1 MFSTRLYI
9 HILLFVLLIVFT
21 LGLGLAGIIS
31 RRAIILG
38 TIAVLTAFGLI
49 GTLVYYL
56 NSYNRRM
63 RLFFDSIEDNESML
77 YFPEN
82 TGSKE
87 QRYLYASFN
96 RVYAVISE
104 HKKMEFERKLHQK
117 EYESWEKLM
126 RVLTHEIMNSITPI
140 VSLSGTLLSYFQI
153 EHVSKETKDI
163 TELTIEKTIRGLET
177 IKSQG
182 ENLIYFT
189 ESYRQFSGLKQP
201 EFNHFSLTG
210 LIENI
215 QVLYQEYLQQ
225 QHINFSTH
233 FFQPEIQ
240 IYADEKMLSQVLIN
254 LLKNAIQ
261 ALTEQSEKKIHIK
274 VYSQEMTLFIEITD
288 NGSGIPSNLLED
300 IFIPFFT
307 TKKNGTGI
315 GLSLSRQIIRMHNG
329 ELSVNS
335 QPFHKT
341 SFTIS
346 LPLKCVCTGKSPQ
359 AMVPSEHRDYIYNN
373 KV

>member
-38 TIAVLTAFGLI
+38 TITILIAFGLI
-49 GTLVYYL
+49 GRLVYYL
-56 NSYNRRM
+56 NSYNRKM
-63 RLFFDSIEDNESML
+63 KFFFDSIEDNESML

-82 TGSKE
+82 IGSKE

-96 RVYAVISE
+96 RVYTLMSE
-104 HKKMEFERKLHQK
+104 HKKIEFERKLHQK

-140 VSLSGTLLSYFQI
+140 VSLSETLLSYFQI
-153 EHVSKETKDI
+153 KHVSKSTKDI

-182 ENLIYFT
+182 QNLIYFT
-189 ESYRQFSGLKQP
+189 ESYRQYSGLKQP
-201 EFNHFSLTG
+201 EFKYFSLTD

-215 QVLYQEYLQQ
+215 QMLYQEILQQ
-225 QHINFSTH
+225 QQIRFSTD
-233 FFQPEIQ
+233 FFQPQIQ
-240 IYADEKMLSQVLIN
+240 IYADENMLSQVLIN
-254 LLKNAIQ
+254 LLKNSIQ
-261 ALTEQSEKKIHIK
+261 ALTEQSEREIHIK
-274 VYSQEMTLFIEITD
+274 VYIQEMILFIKITD

-307 TKKNGTGI
+307 TKKDGTGI
-315 GLSLSRQIIRMHNG
+315 GLSLSRQIIRMHGG
-329 ELSVNS
+329 ELSVKS
-335 QPFHKT
+335 QPFHET
-341 SFTIS
+341 SFIIS
-346 LPLKCVCTGKSPQ
+346 LPLN
-359 AMVPSEHRDYIYNN
+359 YNQSIFEM
-373 KV
+373 

>member
-21 LGLGLAGIIS
+21 LGLGLVGIIS
-31 RRAIILG
+31 RKAIILG
-38 TIAVLTAFGLI
+38 TITILIAFGLI
-49 GTLVYYL
+49 GRLVYYL
-56 NSYNRRM
+56 NSYNRKM
-63 RLFFDSIEDNESML
+63 KFFFDSIEDNESML

-82 TGSKE
+82 IGSKE

-96 RVYAVISE
+96 RVYTLMSE
-104 HKKMEFERKLHQK
+104 HKKIEFERKLHQK

-140 VSLSGTLLSYFQI
+140 VSLSETLLSYFQI
-153 EHVSKETKDI
+153 KHVSKSTKDI

-182 ENLIYFT
+182 QNLIYFT
-189 ESYRQFSGLKQP
+189 ESYRQYSGLKQP
-201 EFNHFSLTG
+201 EFKYFSLTD

-215 QVLYQEYLQQ
+215 QILYQEILQQ
-225 QHINFSTH
+225 QQIRFSTD
-233 FFQPEIQ
+233 FFQPQIQ
-240 IYADEKMLSQVLIN
+240 IYADENMLSQVLIN
-254 LLKNAIQ
+254 LLKNSIQ
-261 ALTEQSEKKIHIK
+261 ALTEQSEREIHIK
-274 VYSQEMTLFIEITD
+274 VYIQEMILFIKITD

-307 TKKNGTGI
+307 TKKDGTGI
-315 GLSLSRQIIRMHNG
+315 GLSLSRQIIRMHGG
-329 ELSVNS
+329 ELSVKS
-335 QPFHKT
+335 QPFHET

-346 LPLKCVCTGKSPQ
+346 LPLYYSQ
-359 AMVPSEHRDYIYNN
+359 SIF

>member
-38 TIAVLTAFGLI
+38 TITILIAFGLI
-49 GTLVYYL
+49 GRLVYYL
-56 NSYNRRM
+56 NSYNRKM
-63 RLFFDSIEDNESML
+63 KFFFDSIEDDESML

-82 TGSKE
+82 IGSKE

-96 RVYAVISE
+96 RVYTLMSE
-104 HKKMEFERKLHQK
+104 HKKIEFERKLHQK

-140 VSLSGTLLSYFQI
+140 VSLSETLLSYFQI
-153 EHVSKETKDI
+153 KHVSKSTKDI

-182 ENLIYFT
+182 QNLIYFT
-189 ESYRQFSGLKQP
+189 ESYRQYSGLKQP
-201 EFNHFSLTG
+201 EFKYFSLTD

-215 QVLYQEYLQQ
+215 QMLYQEILQQ
-225 QHINFSTH
+225 QQIRFSTD
-233 FFQPEIQ
+233 FFQPQIQ
-240 IYADEKMLSQVLIN
+240 IYADENMLSQVLIN
-254 LLKNAIQ
+254 LLKNSIQ
-261 ALTEQSEKKIHIK
+261 ALTEQSEREIHIK
-274 VYSQEMTLFIEITD
+274 VYIQEMILFIKITD

-307 TKKNGTGI
+307 TKKDGTGI
-315 GLSLSRQIIRMHNG
+315 GLSLSRQIIRMHGG
-329 ELSVNS
+329 ELSVKS
-335 QPFHKT
+335 QPFHET
-341 SFTIS
+341 SFIIS
-346 LPLKCVCTGKSPQ
+346 LPLNYNLK
-359 AMVPSEHRDYIYNN
+359 YI
-373 KV
+373 

>member
-38 TIAVLTAFGLI
+38 TITILIAFGLI
-49 GTLVYYL
+49 GRLVYYL
-56 NSYNRRM
+56 NSYNRKM
-63 RLFFDSIEDNESML
+63 KFFFDSIEDDESML

-82 TGSKE
+82 IGAKE

-96 RVYAVISE
+96 RVYTLMSE
-104 HKKMEFERKLHQK
+104 HKKIEFERKLHQK

-140 VSLSGTLLSYFQI
+140 VSLSETLLSYFQI
-153 EHVSKETKDI
+153 KHVSKSTKDI

-182 ENLIYFT
+182 QNLIYFT
-189 ESYRQFSGLKQP
+189 ESYRQYSGLKQP
-201 EFNHFSLTG
+201 EFKYFSLTD

-215 QVLYQEYLQQ
+215 QMLYQEILQQ
-225 QHINFSTH
+225 QQIRFSTD
-233 FFQPEIQ
+233 FFQPQIQ
-240 IYADEKMLSQVLIN
+240 IYADENMLSQVLIN
-254 LLKNAIQ
+254 LLKNSIQ
-261 ALTEQSEKKIHIK
+261 ALTEQSEREIHIK
-274 VYSQEMTLFIEITD
+274 VYIQEMILFIKITD

-307 TKKNGTGI
+307 TKKDGTGI
-315 GLSLSRQIIRMHNG
+315 GLSLSRQIIRMHGG
-329 ELSVNS
+329 ELSVKS
-335 QPFHKT
+335 QPFHET
-341 SFTIS
+341 SFIIS
-346 LPLKCVCTGKSPQ
+346 LPLN
-359 AMVPSEHRDYIYNN
+359 YNQSIFEM
-373 KV
+373 

>member
-21 LGLGLAGIIS
+21 LGLGLVGIIS
-31 RRAIILG
+31 RKAIILG
-38 TIAVLTAFGLI
+38 TITILIAFGLI
-49 GTLVYYL
+49 GRLVYYL
-56 NSYNRRM
+56 NSYNRKM
-63 RLFFDSIEDNESML
+63 KFFFDSIEDNESML

-82 TGSKE
+82 IGSKE

-96 RVYAVISE
+96 RVYTLMSE
-104 HKKMEFERKLHQK
+104 HKKIEFERKLHQK

-140 VSLSGTLLSYFQI
+140 VSLSETLLSYFQI
-153 EHVSKETKDI
+153 KHVSKSTKDI

-182 ENLIYFT
+182 QNLIYFT
-189 ESYRQFSGLKQP
+189 ESYRQYSGLKQP
-201 EFNHFSLTG
+201 EFKYFSLTD

-215 QVLYQEYLQQ
+215 QMLYQEILQQ
-225 QHINFSTH
+225 QQIRFSTD
-233 FFQPEIQ
+233 FFQPQIQ
-240 IYADEKMLSQVLIN
+240 IYADENMLSQVLIN
-254 LLKNAIQ
+254 LLKNSIQ
-261 ALTEQSEKKIHIK
+261 ALTEQSEREIHIK
-274 VYSQEMTLFIEITD
+274 VYIQEMILFIKITD

-307 TKKNGTGI
+307 TKKDGTGI
-315 GLSLSRQIIRMHNG
+315 GLSLSRQIIRMHGG
-329 ELSVNS
+329 ELSVKS
-335 QPFHKT
+335 QPFHET

-346 LPLKCVCTGKSPQ
+346 LPLNYNPK
-359 AMVPSEHRDYIYNN
+359 YI
-373 KV
+373 

>member
-38 TIAVLTAFGLI
+38 TITILIAFGLI
-49 GTLVYYL
+49 GKLVYYL
-56 NSYNRRM
+56 NSYNRKM
-63 RLFFDSIEDNESML
+63 KFFFDSIEDNESML

-82 TGSKE
+82 IGSKE

-96 RVYAVISE
+96 RVYTLISE
-104 HKKMEFERKLHQK
+104 HKKIEFERKLHQK

-140 VSLSGTLLSYFQI
+140 VSLSETLLSYFQI
-153 EHVSKETKDI
+153 KHVSKSTKNI

-182 ENLIYFT
+182 QNLIYFT
-189 ESYRQFSGLKQP
+189 ESYRQYSGLKQP
-201 EFNHFSLTG
+201 EFKYFSLTD

-215 QVLYQEYLQQ
+215 QILYQEILQQ
-225 QHINFSTH
+225 QQIRFSID
-233 FFQPEIQ
+233 FFQPQIQ
-240 IYADEKMLSQVLIN
+240 IYADENMLSQVLIN
-254 LLKNAIQ
+254 LLKNSIQ
-261 ALTEQSEKKIHIK
+261 ALTEQSEREIHIK
-274 VYSQEMTLFIEITD
+274 VYIQEMILFIKITD

-307 TKKNGTGI
+307 TKKDGTGI
-315 GLSLSRQIIRMHNG
+315 GLSLSRQIIRMHGG
-329 ELSVNS
+329 ELSVKS
-335 QPFHKT
+335 QPFHET

-346 LPLKCVCTGKSPQ
+346 LPLN
-359 AMVPSEHRDYIYNN
+359 YNQSIF

>member
-38 TIAVLTAFGLI
+38 TITILIAFGLI
-49 GTLVYYL
+49 GKLVYYL
-56 NSYNRRM
+56 NSYNRKM
-63 RLFFDSIEDNESML
+63 KFFFDSIEDNESML

-82 TGSKE
+82 IGSKE

-96 RVYAVISE
+96 RVYTLISE
-104 HKKMEFERKLHQK
+104 HKKIEFERKLHQK

-140 VSLSGTLLSYFQI
+140 VSLSETLLSYFQI
-153 EHVSKETKDI
+153 KHVSKSTKDI

-182 ENLIYFT
+182 KNLIYFT
-189 ESYRQFSGLKQP
+189 ESYRQYSGLKQP
-201 EFNHFSLTG
+201 EFKYFSLTD

-215 QVLYQEYLQQ
+215 QILYQEILQQ
-225 QHINFSTH
+225 QQIRFSID
-233 FFQPEIQ
+233 FFQPQIQ
-240 IYADEKMLSQVLIN
+240 IYADENMLSQVLIN
-254 LLKNAIQ
+254 LLKNSIQ
-261 ALTEQSEKKIHIK
+261 ALTEQSEREIHIK
-274 VYSQEMTLFIEITD
+274 VYIQEMILFIKITD

-307 TKKNGTGI
+307 TKKDGTGI
-315 GLSLSRQIIRMHNG
+315 GLSLSRQIIRMHGG
-329 ELSVNS
+329 ELSVKS
-335 QPFHKT
+335 QPFHET

-346 LPLKCVCTGKSPQ
+346 LPLN
-359 AMVPSEHRDYIYNN
+359 YNQSIF

>member
-21 LGLGLAGIIS
+21 LGLGLIGIIS
-31 RRAIILG
+31 RKAIILG
-38 TIAVLTAFGLI
+38 TITILIAFGLI
-49 GTLVYYL
+49 GRLVYYL
-56 NSYNRRM
+56 NSYNRKM
-63 RLFFDSIEDNESML
+63 KFFFDSIEDNESML

-82 TGSKE
+82 IGSKE

-96 RVYAVISE
+96 RVYTLMSE
-104 HKKMEFERKLHQK
+104 HKKIEFERKLHQK

-140 VSLSGTLLSYFQI
+140 VSLSETLLSYFQI
-153 EHVSKETKDI
+153 KHVSKSTKDI

-177 IKSQG
+177 IKIQG

-189 ESYRQFSGLKQP
+189 ESYRQYSGLKQP
-201 EFNHFSLTG
+201 EFKYFSLTD

-215 QVLYQEYLQQ
+215 QILYQEILQQ
-225 QHINFSTH
+225 QQIRFSTD
-233 FFQPEIQ
+233 FFQPQIQ
-240 IYADEKMLSQVLIN
+240 IYADENMLSQVLIN
-254 LLKNAIQ
+254 LLKNSIQ
-261 ALTEQSEKKIHIK
+261 ALTEQSEREIHIK
-274 VYSQEMTLFIEITD
+274 VYIQEMILFIKITD

-307 TKKNGTGI
+307 TKKDGTGI
-315 GLSLSRQIIRMHNG
+315 GLSLSRQIIRMHGG
-329 ELSVNS
+329 ELSVKS
-335 QPFHKT
+335 QPFHET

-346 LPLKCVCTGKSPQ
+346 LPLNYNPK
-359 AMVPSEHRDYIYNN
+359 YI
-373 KV
+373 

>member
-38 TIAVLTAFGLI
+38 TITILIAFGLI
-49 GTLVYYL
+49 GRLVYYL
-56 NSYNRRM
+56 NSYNRKM
-63 RLFFDSIEDNESML
+63 KFFFDSIEDNESML

-82 TGSKE
+82 IGSKE

-96 RVYAVISE
+96 RVYTLMSE
-104 HKKMEFERKLHQK
+104 HKKIEFERKLHQK

-140 VSLSGTLLSYFQI
+140 VSLSETLLSYFQI
-153 EHVSKETKDI
+153 KHVSKSTKNI

-182 ENLIYFT
+182 QNLIYFT
-189 ESYRQFSGLKQP
+189 ESYRQYSGLKQP
-201 EFNHFSLTG
+201 EFKYFSLTD
-210 LIENI
+210 LIESI
-215 QVLYQEYLQQ
+215 QILYQEILQEQ
-225 QHINFSTH
+225 QIRFSTD
-233 FFQPEIQ
+233 FFQPQIQ
-240 IYADEKMLSQVLIN
+240 IYADENMLSQVLIN
-254 LLKNAIQ
+254 LLKNSIQ
-261 ALTEQSEKKIHIK
+261 ALTEQSEREIHIK
-274 VYSQEMTLFIEITD
+274 VYIQEMILFIKITD

-307 TKKNGTGI
+307 TKKDGTGI
-315 GLSLSRQIIRMHNG
+315 GLSLSRQIIRMHGG
-329 ELSVNS
+329 ELSVKS
-335 QPFHKT
+335 QPFHET
-341 SFTIS
+341 SFIIS
-346 LPLKCVCTGKSPQ
+346 LPLNCVSI
-359 AMVPSEHRDYIYNN
+359 R
-373 KV
+373 

>member
-21 LGLGLAGIIS
+21 LGLGLVGIIS
-31 RRAIILG
+31 RKAIILG
-38 TIAVLTAFGLI
+38 TITILIAFGLI
-49 GTLVYYL
+49 GRLVYYL
-56 NSYNRRM
+56 NSYNRKM
-63 RLFFDSIEDNESML
+63 KFFFDSIEDNESML

-82 TGSKE
+82 IGSKE

-96 RVYAVISE
+96 RVYTLMSE
-104 HKKMEFERKLHQK
+104 HKKIEFERKLHQK

-140 VSLSGTLLSYFQI
+140 VSLSETLLSYFQI
-153 EHVSKETKDI
+153 KHVSKSTKDI

-182 ENLIYFT
+182 QNLIYFT
-189 ESYRQFSGLKQP
+189 ESYRQYSGLKQP
-201 EFNHFSLTG
+201 EFKYFSLTD

-215 QVLYQEYLQQ
+215 QILYQEILQQ
-225 QHINFSTH
+225 QQIRFSTD
-233 FFQPEIQ
+233 FFQPQIQ
-240 IYADEKMLSQVLIN
+240 IYADENMLSQVLIN
-254 LLKNAIQ
+254 LLKNSIQ
-261 ALTEQSEKKIHIK
+261 ALTEQSEREIHIK
-274 VYSQEMTLFIEITD
+274 VYIQEMILFIKITD

-307 TKKNGTGI
+307 TKKDGTGI
-315 GLSLSRQIIRMHNG
+315 GLSLSRQIIRMHGG
-329 ELSVNS
+329 ELSAKS
-335 QPFHKT
+335 QPFHET

-346 LPLKCVCTGKSPQ
+346 LPLNYNPK
-359 AMVPSEHRDYIYNN
+359 YI
-373 KV
+373 

>member
-31 RRAIILG
+31 RKAIILG
-38 TIAVLTAFGLI
+38 TITILIAFGLI
-49 GTLVYYL
+49 GRLVYYL
-56 NSYNRRM
+56 NSYNRKM
-63 RLFFDSIEDNESML
+63 KFFFDSIEDNESML

-82 TGSKE
+82 IGSKE

-96 RVYAVISE
+96 RVYTLMSE
-104 HKKMEFERKLHQK
+104 HKKIEFERKLHQK

-140 VSLSGTLLSYFQI
+140 VSLSETLLSYFQI
-153 EHVSKETKDI
+153 KHVSKSTKDI

-182 ENLIYFT
+182 QNLIYFT
-189 ESYRQFSGLKQP
+189 ESYRQYSGLKQP
-201 EFNHFSLTG
+201 EFKYFSLTD

-215 QVLYQEYLQQ
+215 QILYQEILQQ
-225 QHINFSTH
+225 QQIRFSTD
-233 FFQPEIQ
+233 FFQPQIQ
-240 IYADEKMLSQVLIN
+240 IYADENMLSQVLIN
-254 LLKNAIQ
+254 LLKNSMQ
-261 ALTEQSEKKIHIK
+261 ALTEQSEREIHIK
-274 VYSQEMTLFIEITD
+274 VYIQEMILFIKITD

-307 TKKNGTGI
+307 TKKDGTGI
-315 GLSLSRQIIRMHNG
+315 GLSLSRQIIRMHGG
-329 ELSVNS
+329 ELSVKS
-335 QPFHKT
+335 QPFHET
-341 SFTIS
+341 SFIIS
-346 LPLKCVCTGKSPQ
+346 LPLNYNAK
-359 AMVPSEHRDYIYNN
+359 YI
-373 KV
+373 

>member
-9 HILLFVLLIVFT
+9 HILLSVLLIVITF
-21 LGLGLAGIIS
+21 GLGLAGIIS

-38 TIAVLTAFGLI
+38 TITILIAFGLI
-49 GTLVYYL
+49 GRLVYYL
-56 NSYNRRM
+56 NSYNRKM
-63 RLFFDSIEDNESML
+63 KFFFDSIEDNESML

-82 TGSKE
+82 IGSKE
-87 QRYLYASFN
+87 QRYLYSSFN
-96 RVYAVISE
+96 RVYTLISE
-104 HKKMEFERKLHQK
+104 HKKIEFERKLHQN

-140 VSLSGTLLSYFQI
+140 VSLSETLLSYFQI
-153 EHVSKETKDI
+153 KHVSKSTKDI

-182 ENLIYFT
+182 QNLIYFT

-201 EFNHFSLTG
+201 EFKYFSLTD

-215 QVLYQEYLQQ
+215 QMLYQKILQQ
-225 QHINFSTH
+225 QQIRFSTA
-233 FFQPEIQ
+233 FFQPQIQ
-240 IYADEKMLSQVLIN
+240 IYADENMLSQVLIN
-254 LLKNAIQ
+254 LLKNSIQ
-261 ALTEQSEKKIHIK
+261 ALTEQSEREIHIK
-274 VYSQEMTLFIEITD
+274 VYIQEMILFIKITD

-315 GLSLSRQIIRMHNG
+315 GLSLSRQIIRMHGG
-329 ELSVNS
+329 ELYVKS
-335 QPFHKT
+335 QPFHDT
-341 SFTIS
+341 SFIIS
-346 LPLKCVCTGKSPQ
+346 LPLN
-359 AMVPSEHRDYIYNN
+359 YNQSIFN
-373 KV
+373 I

>member
-38 TIAVLTAFGLI
+38 TITILIAFGLI
-49 GTLVYYL
+49 GKLVYYL
-56 NSYNRRM
+56 NSYNRKM
-63 RLFFDSIEDNESML
+63 KFFFDSIEDNESML

-82 TGSKE
+82 IGSKE

-96 RVYAVISE
+96 RVYTLISE
-104 HKKMEFERKLHQK
+104 HKKIEFERKLHQK

-140 VSLSGTLLSYFQI
+140 VSLSETLLSYFQI
-153 EHVSKETKDI
+153 KHVSKSTKDI

-182 ENLIYFT
+182 QNLIYFT
-189 ESYRQFSGLKQP
+189 ESYRQYSGLKQP
-201 EFNHFSLTG
+201 EFKYFSLTD

-215 QVLYQEYLQQ
+215 QILYQEILQQ
-225 QHINFSTH
+225 QQIRFSID
-233 FFQPEIQ
+233 FFQPQIQ
-240 IYADEKMLSQVLIN
+240 IYADENMLSQVLIN
-254 LLKNAIQ
+254 LLKNSIQ
-261 ALTEQSEKKIHIK
+261 ALTEQSEREIHIK
-274 VYSQEMTLFIEITD
+274 VYIQEMILFIKITD

-307 TKKNGTGI
+307 TKKDGTGI
-315 GLSLSRQIIRMHNG
+315 GLSLSRQIIRMHGG
-329 ELSVNS
+329 ELSVKS
-335 QPFHKT
+335 QPFHET

-346 LPLKCVCTGKSPQ
+346 LPLN
-359 AMVPSEHRDYIYNN
+359 YNQSIF

>member
-38 TIAVLTAFGLI
+38 TITILIAFGLI
-49 GTLVYYL
+49 GRLVYYL
-56 NSYNRRM
+56 NSYNRKM
-63 RLFFDSIEDNESML
+63 KFFFDSIEDDESML

-82 TGSKE
+82 IGSKE

-96 RVYAVISE
+96 RVYTLMSE
-104 HKKMEFERKLHQK
+104 HKKIEFERKLHQK

-140 VSLSGTLLSYFQI
+140 VSLSETLLSYFQI
-153 EHVSKETKDI
+153 KHVSKSTKDI

-182 ENLIYFT
+182 QNLIYFT
-189 ESYRQFSGLKQP
+189 ESYRQYSGLKQP
-201 EFNHFSLTG
+201 EFKYFSLTD

-215 QVLYQEYLQQ
+215 QMLYQEILQQ
-225 QHINFSTH
+225 QQIRFSTE
-233 FFQPEIQ
+233 FFQPQIQ
-240 IYADEKMLSQVLIN
+240 IYADENMLSQVLIN
-254 LLKNAIQ
+254 LLKNSIQ
-261 ALTEQSEKKIHIK
+261 ALTEQSEREIHIK
-274 VYSQEMTLFIEITD
+274 VYIQEMILFIKITD

-307 TKKNGTGI
+307 TKKDGTGI
-315 GLSLSRQIIRMHNG
+315 GLSLSRQIIRMHGG
-329 ELSVNS
+329 ELSVKS
-335 QPFHKT
+335 QPFHET
-341 SFTIS
+341 SFIIS
-346 LPLKCVCTGKSPQ
+346 LPLN
-359 AMVPSEHRDYIYNN
+359 YNQSIF
-373 KV
+373 KM

>member
-21 LGLGLAGIIS
+21 LGLGLVGIIS
-31 RRAIILG
+31 RKAIILG
-38 TIAVLTAFGLI
+38 TITILIAFGLI
-49 GTLVYYL
+49 GRLVYYL
-56 NSYNRRM
+56 NSYNRKIKF
-63 RLFFDSIEDNESML
+63 FFDSIEDNESML

-82 TGSKE
+82 IGSKE

-96 RVYAVISE
+96 RVYTLMSE
-104 HKKMEFERKLHQK
+104 HKKIEFEHKLHQK

-140 VSLSGTLLSYFQI
+140 VSLSETLLSYFQI
-153 EHVSKETKDI
+153 KHVSKSTKDI

-182 ENLIYFT
+182 QNLIYFT
-189 ESYRQFSGLKQP
+189 ESYRQYSGLKQP
-201 EFNHFSLTG
+201 EFKYFSLTD

-215 QVLYQEYLQQ
+215 QILYQEILQQ
-225 QHINFSTH
+225 QQIRFSTD
-233 FFQPEIQ
+233 FFQPQIQ
-240 IYADEKMLSQVLIN
+240 IYADENMLSQVLIN
-254 LLKNAIQ
+254 LLKNSIQ
-261 ALTEQSEKKIHIK
+261 ALTEQSEREIHIK
-274 VYSQEMTLFIEITD
+274 VYIQEMILFIKITD

-307 TKKNGTGI
+307 TKKDGTGI
-315 GLSLSRQIIRMHNG
+315 GLSLSRQIIRMHGG
-329 ELSVNS
+329 ELSVKS
-335 QPFHKT
+335 QPFHET

-346 LPLKCVCTGKSPQ
+346 LPLNYNPK
-359 AMVPSEHRDYIYNN
+359 YI
-373 KV
+373 

>member
-38 TIAVLTAFGLI
+38 TITILIAFGLI
-49 GTLVYYL
+49 GKLVYYL
-56 NSYNRRM
+56 NSYNRKM
-63 RLFFDSIEDNESML
+63 KFFFDSIEDNESML

-82 TGSKE
+82 IGSKE

-96 RVYAVISE
+96 RVYTLISE
-104 HKKMEFERKLHQK
+104 HKKIEFERKLHQK

-140 VSLSGTLLSYFQI
+140 VSLSETLLSYFQI
-153 EHVSKETKDI
+153 KHVSKSTKDI

-182 ENLIYFT
+182 QNLIYFT
-189 ESYRQFSGLKQP
+189 ESYRQYSGLKQP
-201 EFNHFSLTG
+201 EFKYFSLTD

-215 QVLYQEYLQQ
+215 QILYQEILQQ
-225 QHINFSTH
+225 QQIRFSID
-233 FFQPEIQ
+233 FFQPQIQ
-240 IYADEKMLSQVLIN
+240 IYADENMLSQVLIN
-254 LLKNAIQ
+254 LLKNSIQ
-261 ALTEQSEKKIHIK
+261 ALTEQSEREIHIK
-274 VYSQEMTLFIEITD
+274 VYIQEMILFIKITD

-307 TKKNGTGI
+307 TKKDGTGI
-315 GLSLSRQIIRMHNG
+315 GLSLSRQIIRMHGG
-329 ELSVNS
+329 ELSVKS
-335 QPFHKT
+335 QPFHET

-346 LPLKCVCTGKSPQ
+346 LPLN
-359 AMVPSEHRDYIYNN
+359 YNQSIFEM
-373 KV
+373 

>member
-38 TIAVLTAFGLI
+38 AVAVLIAFWLI
-49 GTLVYYL
+49 GILVYYL
-56 NSYNRRM
+56 NSYNRKM
-63 RLFFDSIEDNESML
+63 KLFFDSIEDNESML

-82 TGSKE
+82 IGTQE
-87 QRYLYASFN
+87 QRYLHETFN
-96 RVYAVISE
+96 RVYALITE
-104 HKKMEFERKLHQK
+104 HKKNEFERKLHQK

-140 VSLSGTLLSYFQI
+140 VSLSETILSYFQTKSTS
-153 EHVSKETKDI
+153 EHTKYI
-163 TELTIEKTIRGLET
+163 TDHTIEKTIRGLET

-182 ENLIYFT
+182 QNLIYFT
-189 ESYRQFSGLKQP
+189 ESYRQFSGLKHP
-201 EFNHFSLTG
+201 KINYFSLTD

-215 QVLYQEYLQQ
+215 QILYQEDLVE
-225 QHINFSTH
+225 QHIDFSVDL
-233 FFQPEIQ
+233 FQPEIK

-261 ALTEQSEKKIHIK
+261 AFTQQSNKKIHIE
-274 VYSQEMTLFIEITD
+274 VYRKETILFIKITD
-288 NGSGIPSNLLED
+288 NGSGIPSNLIED

-307 TKKNGTGI
+307 TKTNGTGI
-315 GLSLSRQIIRMHNG
+315 GLSLSRQIIRMHGG
-329 ELSVNS
+329 ELSVTS
-335 QPFHKT
+335 HPYHKT
-341 SFTIS
+341 SFIIS
-346 LPLKCVCTGKSPQ
+346 LPQKS
-359 AMVPSEHRDYIYNN
+359 SHDIFNN
-373 KV
+373 Y

>member
-21 LGLGLAGIIS
+21 LGLGLVGIIS
-31 RRAIILG
+31 RKAIILG
-38 TIAVLTAFGLI
+38 TITILIAFGLI
-49 GTLVYYL
+49 GRLVYYL
-56 NSYNRRM
+56 NSYNRKM
-63 RLFFDSIEDNESML
+63 KFFFDSIEDNESML

-82 TGSKE
+82 IGSKE

-96 RVYAVISE
+96 RVYTLMSE
-104 HKKMEFERKLHQK
+104 HKKIEFERKLHQK

-140 VSLSGTLLSYFQI
+140 VSLSETLLSYFQI
-153 EHVSKETKDI
+153 KHVSKSTKDI

-182 ENLIYFT
+182 QNLIYFT
-189 ESYRQFSGLKQP
+189 ESYRQYSGLKQP
-201 EFNHFSLTG
+201 EFKYFSLTD

-215 QVLYQEYLQQ
+215 QILYQEILQQ
-225 QHINFSTH
+225 QQIRFSTD
-233 FFQPEIQ
+233 FFQPQIQ
-240 IYADEKMLSQVLIN
+240 IYADENMLSQVLIN
-254 LLKNAIQ
+254 LLKNSIQ
-261 ALTEQSEKKIHIK
+261 ALTEQSEREIHIK
-274 VYSQEMTLFIEITD
+274 VYIQEMILFIKITD

-307 TKKNGTGI
+307 TKKDGTGI
-315 GLSLSRQIIRMHNG
+315 GLSLSRQIIRMHGG
-329 ELSVNS
+329 ELSVKS
-335 QPFHKT
+335 QPFHET

-346 LPLKCVCTGKSPQ
+346 LPLNYNPKSL
-359 AMVPSEHRDYIYNN
+359 VSTKN
-373 KV
+373 

>member
-21 LGLGLAGIIS
+21 LGLGLIGIIS
-31 RRAIILG
+31 RKAIILG
-38 TIAVLTAFGLI
+38 TITILIAFGLI
-49 GTLVYYL
+49 GRLVYYL
-56 NSYNRRM
+56 NSYNRKM
-63 RLFFDSIEDNESML
+63 KFFFDSIEDNESML

-82 TGSKE
+82 IGSKE

-96 RVYAVISE
+96 RVYTLMSE
-104 HKKMEFERKLHQK
+104 HKKIEFERKLHQK

-140 VSLSGTLLSYFQI
+140 VSLSETLLSYFQI
-153 EHVSKETKDI
+153 KHVSKSTKDI

-189 ESYRQFSGLKQP
+189 ESYRQYSGLKQP
-201 EFNHFSLTG
+201 EFKYFSLTD

-215 QVLYQEYLQQ
+215 QILYQEILQQ
-225 QHINFSTH
+225 QQIRFSTD
-233 FFQPEIQ
+233 FFQPQIQ
-240 IYADEKMLSQVLIN
+240 IYADENMLSQVLIN
-254 LLKNAIQ
+254 LLKNPIQ
-261 ALTEQSEKKIHIK
+261 ALTEQSEREIHIK
-274 VYSQEMTLFIEITD
+274 VYIQEMILFIKITD

-307 TKKNGTGI
+307 TKKDGTGI
-315 GLSLSRQIIRMHNG
+315 GLSLSRQIIRMHGG
-329 ELSVNS
+329 ELSVKS
-335 QPFHKT
+335 QPFHET

-346 LPLKCVCTGKSPQ
+346 LPLNYNPK
-359 AMVPSEHRDYIYNN
+359 YI
-373 KV
+373 

>member
-38 TIAVLTAFGLI
+38 TITILIAFGLI
-49 GTLVYYL
+49 GRLVYYL
-56 NSYNRRM
+56 NSYNRKM
-63 RLFFDSIEDNESML
+63 KFFFDSIEDDESML

-82 TGSKE
+82 IGSKE

-96 RVYAVISE
+96 RVYTLMSE
-104 HKKMEFERKLHQK
+104 HKKIEFERKLHQK

-140 VSLSGTLLSYFQI
+140 VSLSETLLSYFQI
-153 EHVSKETKDI
+153 KHVSKSTKDI

-182 ENLIYFT
+182 QNLIYFT
-189 ESYRQFSGLKQP
+189 ESYRQYSGLKQP
-201 EFNHFSLTG
+201 EFKYFSLTD

-215 QVLYQEYLQQ
+215 QMLYQEILQHQ
-225 QHINFSTH
+225 QIRFSTD
-233 FFQPEIQ
+233 FFQPQIQ
-240 IYADEKMLSQVLIN
+240 IYADENMLSQVLIN
-254 LLKNAIQ
+254 LLKNSIQ
-261 ALTEQSEKKIHIK
+261 ALTEQSEREIHIK
-274 VYSQEMTLFIEITD
+274 VYIQEMILFIKITD

-307 TKKNGTGI
+307 TKKDGTGI
-315 GLSLSRQIIRMHNG
+315 GLSLSRQIIRMHGG
-329 ELSVNS
+329 ELSVKS
-335 QPFHKT
+335 QPFHET
-341 SFTIS
+341 SFIIS
-346 LPLKCVCTGKSPQ
+346 LPLN
-359 AMVPSEHRDYIYNN
+359 YNQSIFEM
-373 KV
+373 

>member
-31 RRAIILG
+31 RKAIILG
-38 TIAVLTAFGLI
+38 TITILIAFGLI
-49 GTLVYYL
+49 GRLVYYL
-56 NSYNRRM
+56 NSYNRKM
-63 RLFFDSIEDNESML
+63 KFFFDSIEDNESML

-82 TGSKE
+82 IGSKE

-96 RVYAVISE
+96 RVYTLMSE
-104 HKKMEFERKLHQK
+104 HKKIEFERKLHQK

-140 VSLSGTLLSYFQI
+140 VSLSETLLSYFQI
-153 EHVSKETKDI
+153 KHVSKSTKDI

-182 ENLIYFT
+182 QNLIYFT
-189 ESYRQFSGLKQP
+189 ESYRQYSGLKQP
-201 EFNHFSLTG
+201 EFKYFSLTD

-215 QVLYQEYLQQ
+215 QILYQEILQQ
-225 QHINFSTH
+225 QQIRFSTD
-233 FFQPEIQ
+233 FFQPQIQ
-240 IYADEKMLSQVLIN
+240 IYADENMLSQVLIN
-254 LLKNAIQ
+254 LLKNSIQ
-261 ALTEQSEKKIHIK
+261 ALTEQSEREIHIK
-274 VYSQEMTLFIEITD
+274 VYIQEMILFIKITD

-307 TKKNGTGI
+307 TKKDGTGI
-315 GLSLSRQIIRMHNG
+315 GLSLSRQIIRMHGG
-329 ELSVNS
+329 ELSVKS
-335 QPFHKT
+335 QPFHET

-346 LPLKCVCTGKSPQ
+346 LPLNYNPK
-359 AMVPSEHRDYIYNN
+359 YI
-373 KV
+373 